1 MLQGHERLNGLV
13 GTLARN
19 RAIQM
24 ALTNLPSGR
33 LGIAG
38 LVSLM
43 VFPVTLLKLLVAH
56 FR

>member
-24 ALTNLPSGR
+24 ALTNLASGR